1 MVLSTKGGFDTM
13 ALIMDVVYLG
23 HSSFKLRGKSASVV
37 TDPFDPKMVGLKF
50 SPTDAEIVTISH
62 NHNDHNQAAS
72 VENVKKIVDGPGE
85 YEIMGVSIIGIPAYH
100 DDKKGQVRGKN
111 TIYIYEMD
119 GLRLA
124 HLGDLGHTIGE
135 ELIEQ
140 IGDID
145 ILMIPVGGKYTI
157 GPKDAVTV
165 VQAIDPYI
173 VLPMHY
179 KMDGMNPELST
190 GLAPVDDFLSE
201 VGLTVERLPKL
212 SVKKED
218 LAEASPKV
226 VLLEKK

>member
-1 MVLSTKGGFDTM
+1 
-13 ALIMDVVYLG
+13 MDIIYLG
-23 HSSFKLRGKSASVV
+23 HSSFKLRGRTASVI
-37 TDPFDPKMVGLKF
+37 TDPYDSEMVGLKF
-50 SPTDAEIVTISH
+50 SPAEAEIVTISH
-62 NHNDHNQAAS
+62 DHNDHNQADR
-72 VENVKKIVDGPGE
+72 VKNTKKVVSGPGE
-85 YEIMGVSIIGIPAYH
+85 YEIMGVSIIGIPSFH
-100 DDKKGQVRGKN
+100 DSKKGAERGQN
-111 TIYIYEMD
+111 TIYVYEID

-124 HLGDLGHTIGE
+124 HLGDLGHTLSE
-135 ELIEQ
+135 ETVEQ

-179 KMDGMNPELST
+179 KLEGMNPELAT
-190 GLAPVDDFLSE
+190 ALAPVDEFLSE

-218 LAEASPKV
+218 LAEASSKV
-226 VLLEKK
+226 VILEKK

>member
-1 MVLSTKGGFDTM
+1 M

-72 VENVKKIVDGPGE
+72 VKNVKKIVDGPGE
-85 YEIMGVSIIGIPAYH
+85 YEIMGVSIIGIPSYH

-157 GPKDAVTV
+157 GPKDAITV
-165 VQAIDPYI
+165 VQAVDPYI

-179 KMDGMNPELST
+179 KMDNMNPELST

-218 LAEASPKV
+218 LAEASSKV
-226 VLLEKK
+226 VVLEKK